1 MQTAEDRIRDLT
13 RALRPVHPIPPLR
26 AVFAASAGLWLA
38 VVLVWQWIGDSPI
51 RPLDHPDWSDP
62 LFLSILSGLALVG
75 IGATVGAIASSVPGR
90 AATTR
95 AGLACAAIGGIG
107 AITSG
112 LLSTP
117 VADLGFDIEELFACL
132 SCISHSA
139 AMGILSVLV
148 SCGFIAY
155 AVLRRPGASTSLAI
169 IGGVAFGAIVV
180 HATCEAT
187 GGAHQLVSHV
197 LAPLI
202 TAAVLT
208 LPVSLATRL
217 LANRLR
223 RD

>member
-1 MQTAEDRIRDLT
+1 MQTAEDQIRDLT
-13 RALRPVHPIPPLR
+13 RALRPVRPIPPLR
-26 AVFAASAGLWLA
+26 AVVAAGAGLWLA
-38 VVLVWQWIGDSPI
+38 FVLLWQWLGDSPI
-51 RPLDHPDWSDP
+51 RRLDHPDWSDP
-62 LFLSILSGLALVG
+62 TFLSILAGLALVA

-95 AGLACAAIGGIG
+95 AGLVCMGIGGIVS
-107 AITSG
+107 ITSG
-112 LLSTP
+112 LLAMP
-117 VADLGFDIEELFACL
+117 FVQLRFDLEELFACL

-139 AMGILSVLV
+139 ILGSLTALV
-148 SCGFIAY
+148 SCAFIAY
-155 AVLRRPGASTSLAI
+155 AVLRRPGASISLAI

-217 LANRLR
+217 LSNRLR

>member
-1 MQTAEDRIRDLT
+1 MG
-13 RALRPVHPIPPLR
+13 VG
-26 AVFAASAGLWLA
+26 GL
-38 VVLVWQWIGDSPI
+38 IS
-51 RPLDHPDWSDP
+51 
-62 LFLSILSGLALVG
+62 
-75 IGATVGAIASSVPGR
+75 
-90 AATTR
+90 
-95 AGLACAAIGGIG
+95 
-107 AITSG
+107 ITSG

-117 VADLGFDIEELFACL
+117 VADLGFDVAELFACL

-139 AMGILSVLV
+139 ILGSLTALA

-180 HATCEAT
+180 HATCQAT
-187 GGAHQLVSHV
+187 DGAHQLVSHV

-208 LPVSLATRL
+208 LPVSRATRL
-217 LANRLR
+217 LSNRLR

>member
-1 MQTAEDRIRDLT
+1 MANAEDRIRTLT
-13 RALRPVHPIPPLR
+13 QSLRPVRPIPPLR
-26 AVFAASAGLWLA
+26 AVVAAGAMLWLA
-38 VVLVWQWIGDSPI
+38 IVLASQWLGDSRI

-62 LFLSILSGLALVG
+62 GFLSILAGLALVAL
-75 IGATVGAIASSVPGR
+75 GATIAAIASSVPGR

-95 AGLACAAIGGIG
+95 AGLACAALGGLV

-112 LLSTP
+112 LLATP
-117 VADLGFDIEELFACL
+117 VADLGFDVEEIFACL

-139 AMGILSVLV
+139 ILGILSALV

-155 AVLRRPGASTSLAI
+155 AVLRRPGAATSLAI
-169 IGGVAFGAIVV
+169 IGGVALGAIVV
-180 HATCEAT
+180 HASCEAT
-187 GGAHQLVSHV
+187 GGAHRLVSHV

-202 TAAVLT
+202 VAAVLT

-217 LANRLR
+217 LSNRLR